1 MHGYCLWKFPALAPY
16 TSSNSCELLH
26 EQQKDRCVFK
36 GSKTTMTEAVLL
48 SASAST
54 GVPYLQG
61 SWRKRGGKA
70 ALPPVLPVA
79 QQALLG
85 PHPLPLPLHQALAL
99 AQALQALLVVLEL
112 LVQLAPVPE
121 QQLLLRPALPLAL
134 LQPAGPGLLL
144 ALLLVAPAEP
154 AVLVLLE
161 LELQL
166 VGIGQLLPLLLQ
178 AAGLLLVLKGAAS
191 ERGARGQALPLLEN
205 QPVDLNVAILNGQ
218 GGLSKQRARKQRR
231 PYCPHSELAAPLH
244 MKVWSNDSL

>member
-1 MHGYCLWKFPALAPY
+1 
-16 TSSNSCELLH
+16 
-26 EQQKDRCVFK
+26 
-36 GSKTTMTEAVLL
+36 MTEAVLL

-54 GVPYLQG
+54 RVPYLQG

-85 PHPLPLPLHQALAL
+85 LHPLPLPLHQALAL
-99 AQALQALLVVLEL
+99 AQPLQALLVVLEL
-112 LVQLAPVPE
+112 LVQLAPAPE

-166 VGIGQLLPLLLQ
+166 VGVGQLLPLLLQ

-218 GGLSKQRARKQRR
+218 SGLSKQRARKQRR

-244 MKVWSNDSL
+244 MKV

>member
-1 MHGYCLWKFPALAPY
+1 M
-16 TSSNSCELLH
+16 
-26 EQQKDRCVFK
+26 FK
-36 GSKTTMTEAVLL
+36 ASQTTRTEAVLL

-54 GVPYLQG
+54 GAPYLQG

-70 ALPPVLPVA
+70 ALPPVLPVV

-99 AQALQALLVVLEL
+99 AQPLQALLVVLEL
-112 LVQLAPVPE
+112 LVQLAPAPE

-144 ALLLVAPAEP
+144 ALLLVASTEP

-166 VGIGQLLPLLLQ
+166 VGVGQLLLLLLQ
-178 AAGLLLVLKGAAS
+178 AAGLLVLKGAAS
-191 ERGARGQALPLLEN
+191 ECGARGQALPLLEN

-231 PYCPHSELAAPLH
+231 PYCPAVSWQHLYT
-244 MKVWSNDSL
+244 